1 MKGLKHGIF
10 ILSAIFLLC
19 TFVPLQAGAT
29 APYITEG
36 DFLYAENDDGTL
48 SVFRYNG
55 DANAVSIPAAVQGR
69 PVTGISTNAFL
80 FHATLREVT
89 LPESIACI
97 GMNAFGECSSL
108 TSINL

>member
-1 MKGLKHGIF
+1 MQKTTTVRF
-10 ILSAIFLLC
+10 PFSD
-19 TFVPLQAGAT
+19 TT
-29 APYITEG
+29 
-36 DFLYAENDDGTL
+36 GT
-48 SVFRYNG
+48 G

>member
-55 DANAVSIPAAVQGR
+55 DLFPPLYRGVPLQVFQPTRFFFMQRCAKLLCRKASPVSV
-69 PVTGISTNAFL
+69 
-80 FHATLREVT
+80 
-89 LPESIACI
+89 
-97 GMNAFGECSSL
+97 
-108 TSINL
+108 